1 MLSLKTAVGLFG
13 FCTAWYKRLLL
24 HYFWRTYILRN
35 VSNPFFHL
43 NMKET
48 IWAVVSTTCT
58 WHRYGMYSFGFTLL
72 KGHLSVNGAYTFM
85 IVRNIWA
92 IHYPQPSRRG
102 NPAQKHSHKE
112 AVPLICRIGSFYVC
126 SGCIADLLTAPLVA
140 QGCQL
145 TLPEKTDPFPFSA
158 ALAANTEFLHLFP
171 STSSSPFIL
180 LRASPH

>member
-1 MLSLKTAVGLFG
+1 MGCSVH
-13 FCTAWYKRLLL
+13 YL
-24 HYFWRTYILRN
+24 HLTQVRN
-35 VSNPFFHL
+35 VQLWFHL
-43 NMKET
+43 IGRGT
-48 IWAVVSTTCT
+48 YLVS
-58 WHRYGMYSFGFTLL
+58 
-72 KGHLSVNGAYTFM
+72 GAYTFM

-145 TLPEKTDPFPFSA
+145 TLPEKTDPF
-158 ALAANTEFLHLFP
+158 
-171 STSSSPFIL
+171 
-180 LRASPH
+180 